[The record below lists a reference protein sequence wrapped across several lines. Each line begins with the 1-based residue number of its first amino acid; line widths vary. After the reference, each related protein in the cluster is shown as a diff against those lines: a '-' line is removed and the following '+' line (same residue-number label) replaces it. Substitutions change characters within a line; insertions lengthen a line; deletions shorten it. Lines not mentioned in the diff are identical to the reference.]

1 MAVLSKL
8 RELSLPYNC
17 YEVGHTWTPECYEAA
32 LSVGFC
38 CLVEGMKIYAPLYL
52 VSIFI
57 SCNFITSK
65 LSNNNNALFVLELAH
80 FIIFV

>member
-38 CLVEGMKIYAPLYL
+38 CLIEGMKIYAPLYL
-52 VSIFI
+52 VY
-57 SCNFITSK
+57 N
-65 LSNNNNALFVLELAH
+65 LSFKSSLTM
-80 FIIFV
+80 IK

>member
-17 YEVGHTWTPECYEAA
+17 YEVGHTWTPECNEAA
-32 LSVGFC
+32 LSVGFY

-52 VSIFI
+52 V
-57 SCNFITSK
+57 NFF
-65 LSNNNNALFVLELAH
+65 LYFYHDDLN
-80 FIIFV
+80 